1 MAHSFNRC
9 KLSKMEPDLISIL
22 LGSFTG
28 IVLALTGAG
37 GAIIAVPL
45 LMFSLHLTVAEA
57 APVGLLAVGLSAAIG
72 ALLAFKQKIVRY
84 RAASLIAAMG
94 ALTAPIGI
102 WAAQQLPN
110 APLTL
115 LFACVLIYVAIRMF
129 HQSLDEN
136 NKDVRIMAD
145 PPCRLDEIGER
156 LVWNIPC
163 FRALTL
169 SGTMAGFLSG
179 LLGVGGGFVIV
190 PTLKKVT
197 NLNMQSILATSLT
210 IIALVSLTGV
220 VSAILIGA
228 LIWSIA
234 FPFCGGT
241 IAGILVGRLF
251 AHRFAGHRLQQ
262 SFAILAISVA
272 IGLIVKVV
280 WNAFFS

>member
-57 APVGLLAVGLSAAIG
+57 APIGLLAVGLSAAIG
-72 ALLAFKQKIVRY
+72 ALLAFRQKIVRY
-84 RAASLIAAMG
+84 RAAMLIAATG

-129 HQSLDEN
+129 HQSLHEN
-136 NKDVRIMAD
+136 DVRIMAA

-163 FRALTL
+163 FRALAF

-197 NLNMQSILATSLT
+197 NLNTSFILATSLA
-210 IIALVSLTGV
+210 IIALVSLAGV
-220 VSAILIGA
+220 VSAIFIGT
-228 LIWSIA
+228 LKWSIA

-241 IAGILVGRLF
+241 IAGMLVGRLF
-251 AHRFAGHRLQQ
+251 ADRFAEHRLQQ

-280 WNAFFS
+280 WSAFFS

>member
-1 MAHSFNRC
+1 MVHSFNKC
-9 KLSKMEPDLISIL
+9 KLSNMEPSLISIL
-22 LGSFTG
+22 LGSFIG

-45 LMFSLHLTVAEA
+45 LMFGLHLTVAEA

-72 ALLAFKQKIVRY
+72 ALLAFRQKIVRY

-102 WAAQQLPN
+102 WAAQQLSN

-129 HQSLDEN
+129 HQSLHEN
-136 NKDVRIMAD
+136 DVRIMAD
-145 PPCRLDEIGER
+145 PPCWLDEIGER

-163 FRALTL
+163 FRALAF

-197 NLNMQSILATSLT
+197 NLNTSSILATSLA
-210 IIALVSLTGV
+210 IIALVSLAGV
-220 VSAILIGA
+220 VSAIFIGT
-228 LIWSIA
+228 LKWSIV

-241 IAGILVGRLF
+241 IAGMLVGRLF
-251 AHRFAGHRLQQ
+251 ADRFAEHRLQQ

>member
-1 MAHSFNRC
+1 
-9 KLSKMEPDLISIL
+9 MEPNLISIL

-57 APVGLLAVGLSAAIG
+57 APIGLLAVGLSSAIG
-72 ALLAFKQKIVRY
+72 ALLAFRQKIVRY
-84 RAASLIAAMG
+84 RAASLIAATG

-129 HQSLDEN
+129 RQSLHEN
-136 NKDVRIMAD
+136 GKDVRILTD
-145 PPCRLDEIGER
+145 TPCRMDDIGER
-156 LVWNIPC
+156 LVWNVPC
-163 FRALTL
+163 FRALAF

-197 NLNMQSILATSLT
+197 NLNMQSILATSLA
-210 IIALVSLTGV
+210 IIALISLSGV

-228 LIWSIA
+228 MKWPIA
-234 FPFCGGT
+234 ILFCSGA
-241 IAGILVGRLF
+241 IAGMLLGRLF
-251 AHRFAGHRLQQ
+251 ADRLAGQRLQQ

-272 IGLIVKVV
+272 IGLIVKVI
-280 WNAFFS
+280 WIKFL

>member
-1 MAHSFNRC
+1 
-9 KLSKMEPDLISIL
+9 MESDLISIL

-37 GAIIAVPL
+37 GTIIAMPL

-57 APVGLLAVGLSAAIG
+57 APIGLLAVGLSAAIV
-72 ALLAFKQKIVRY
+72 ALLVFRQKIVRY
-84 RAASLIAAMG
+84 RAVSLIATTG
-94 ALTAPIGI
+94 VLTAPIGI
-102 WAAQQLPN
+102 WAAQQLPD

-115 LFACVLIYVAIRMF
+115 LFGCVLIYVAIRMF

-136 NKDVRIMAD
+136 DIDVRIMAD
-145 PPCRLDEIGER
+145 PPCQLDDIGER

-220 VSAILIGA
+220 ISAILIGA
-228 LIWSIA
+228 LKWSIA
-234 FPFCGGT
+234 FTFVVELSQECW
-241 IAGILVGRLF
+241 
-251 AHRFAGHRLQQ
+251 
-262 SFAILAISVA
+262 LADYS
-272 IGLIVKVV
+272 LIVLQDIDCSKVLPFWQLV
-280 WNAFFS
+280 LQLA

>member
-1 MAHSFNRC
+1 
-9 KLSKMEPDLISIL
+9 MEPSLISIL

-45 LMFSLHLTVAEA
+45 LMFSLHLAVAEA
-57 APVGLLAVGLSAAIG
+57 APIGLLAVGLSAAIG
-72 ALLAFKQKIVRY
+72 ALLAFRQKIVRY
-84 RAASLIAAMG
+84 RAASLIAATG

-115 LFACVLIYVAIRMF
+115 LFACVLIFVAKRMF
-129 HQSLDEN
+129 HQSLHGDN
-136 NKDVRIMAD
+136 DDVRILID
-145 PPCRLDEIGER
+145 PPCWMDEIGER

-163 FRALTL
+163 FRALAF

-197 NLNMQSILATSLT
+197 NLNTSFILATSLA
-210 IIALVSLTGV
+210 IIALVSLAGV
-220 VSAILIGA
+220 VSAIFIGT
-228 LIWSIA
+228 LKWSIV

-241 IAGILVGRLF
+241 IAGMLVGRLF
-251 AHRFAGHRLQQ
+251 ADRFAEHRLQQ

>member
-1 MAHSFNRC
+1 M
-9 KLSKMEPDLISIL
+9 
-22 LGSFTG
+22 LGSFIG

-129 HQSLDEN
+129 HQSLHEN
-136 NKDVRIMAD
+136 DVRIMAD
-145 PPCRLDEIGER
+145 PPCWLDEIGER

-163 FRALTL
+163 FRALAF

-197 NLNMQSILATSLT
+197 NLNTSFILATSLA
-210 IIALVSLTGV
+210 IIALVSLAGV
-220 VSAILIGA
+220 VSAIFIGT
-228 LIWSIA
+228 LKWSIA

-241 IAGILVGRLF
+241 IAGMLVSRLF
-251 AHRFAGHRLQQ
+251 ADRFAEHRLQQ

>member
-1 MAHSFNRC
+1 
-9 KLSKMEPDLISIL
+9 MESTLISIL

-57 APVGLLAVGLSAAIG
+57 APIGLFAVGLSAAIG
-72 ALLAFKQKIVRY
+72 ALLAFRQKVVRY
-84 RAASLIAAMG
+84 RAAMLIAATG

-129 HQSLDEN
+129 HQSLHEN
-136 NKDVRIMAD
+136 DVRIMTD
-145 PPCRLDEIGER
+145 TPCRMDDIGER

-163 FRALTL
+163 FRALAF

-197 NLNMQSILATSLT
+197 DLNMQSILATSLA
-210 IIALVSLTGV
+210 IIALISMTGV
-220 VSAILIGA
+220 ISAMLIGA
-228 LIWSIA
+228 LKWSIA

-241 IAGILVGRLF
+241 IAGMLVGRLF
-251 AHRFAGHRLQQ
+251 DDRFAGHRLQQ

>member
-1 MAHSFNRC
+1 
-9 KLSKMEPDLISIL
+9 MEPSLISIL

-37 GAIIAVPL
+37 GAIIALPL

-129 HQSLDEN
+129 HQGLHEN
-136 NKDVRIMAD
+136 DVRIMAD

-163 FRALTL
+163 FRALAF

-197 NLNMQSILATSLT
+197 NLNTSFILATSLA
-210 IIALVSLTGV
+210 IIALVSLAGV
-220 VSAILIGA
+220 VSAIFIGT
-228 LIWSIA
+228 LKWSIA

-241 IAGILVGRLF
+241 IAGMLVGRLF
-251 AHRFAGHRLQQ
+251 ADRFAEHRLQQ